1 MAILKFL
8 PHIILYKVIFYTFI
22 LMLTLHLY
30 FLPCFLLKRVLHPM
44 WPYGALFRTSKSQN
58 MQTLGAC
65 RKEIPCKF
73 GWWLFTALRYD
84 HNLSHATK
92 GVCKGICLTPKIR
105 LTSLYCFH
113 LVLHSHAIVSSPF
126 LVVFYENKNHFIFIV
141 SDFCLECEAGTQCPN
156 QGMNDTMPCPAGFYC
171 LNGTVNDGIA
181 CPIGKFVL

>member
-8 PHIILYKVIFYTFI
+8 PHIILYKNIFYTFI
-22 LMLTLHLY
+22 LMLTVHLY

-84 HNLSHATK
+84 HNLSHDTK
-92 GVCKGICLTPKIR
+92 RVCKGICLTPKIR
-105 LTSLYCFH
+105 FTSLYCFH

-126 LVVFYENKNHFIFIV
+126 LVVFYENKKK
-141 SDFCLECEAGTQCPN
+141 LY
-156 QGMNDTMPCPAGFYC
+156 FYC
-171 LNGTVNDGIA
+171 FRFLFGMWGRYAMSQPRNERYNALSSWFLLLEWNGQRWYSMPNR
-181 CPIGKFVL
+181 